1 MELNEF
7 LSLAG
12 RKKATVLSWVILFL
26 ALAIIFTAIQ
36 PFKYGAKSKLLVV
49 QSYDGIVD
57 PYAAS
62 RSNEYLSNIL
72 ASMVSSE
79 SFFYEVVNSG
89 FYVDQSYFSQRA
101 DKRLREW
108 NKTVDAKAV
117 NDTGVIIINV
127 YHRDKYQ
134 AEQIASAVNYVM
146 KVKNGLY
153 HGAGERVSVRVVD
166 PPIVSRFPVKPN
178 VVLNVSLAIILGPVF
193 GLCYIYLLPE
203 EKYSLR
209 FWSAF
214 AHRRWRAAAG
224 NSVSA
229 SETDSR
235 SGANKEDEGGG
246 EKIADVLATEEME
259 EAEEKYEKEI
269 NEAAAGE
276 QEAAETENIDP
287 EEVDDLDSG
296 QLTYE
301 DIVKQ
306 GNIKNIL

>member
-7 LSLAG
+7 LSLTG
-12 RKKATVLSWVILFL
+12 RKKATVLSWMILFL
-26 ALAIIFTAIQ
+26 ALAVIFTAIQ

-62 RSNEYLSNIL
+62 RSNEYLSNVL
-72 ASMVSSE
+72 ASVVSSE
-79 SFFYEVVNSG
+79 SFFYEAVNSG

-101 DKRLREW
+101 DKRLKEW
-108 NKTVDAKAV
+108 DKTVDAKAV
-117 NDTGVIIINV
+117 NDTGIIIVNV

-134 AEQIASAVNYVM
+134 AEQIASAINYVM
-146 KVKNGLY
+146 KAKNGLY
-153 HGAGERVSVRVVD
+153 HGAGERVSVKVVD

-178 VVLNVSLAIILGPVF
+178 VVLNVSLAIILGLVL

-209 FWSAF
+209 FWPAF
-214 AHRRWRAAAG
+214 ARRRGRATAG
-224 NSVSA
+224 KSA
-229 SETDSR
+229 SATEITENETE
-235 SGANKEDEGGG
+235 GAW
-246 EKIADVLATEEME
+246 EKIVDVLAAKGME

-276 QEAAETENIDP
+276 RKAAEAENIDL
-287 EEVDDLDSG
+287 EEADDLDSG

>member
-12 RKKATVLSWVILFL
+12 RKKATILSWVILFL
-26 ALAIIFTAIQ
+26 ALAVIFTAIQ

-62 RSNEYLSNIL
+62 RSNEYLSNVL
-72 ASMVSSE
+72 ASVVSSE
-79 SFFYEVVNSG
+79 SFFYEAVNSG
-89 FYVDQSYFSQRA
+89 FYVDQSYFPQRA
-101 DKRLREW
+101 DKRLKEW

-117 NDTGVIIINV
+117 NDTGIIIVNV

-134 AEQIASAVNYVM
+134 AEQIASAINYVM
-146 KVKNGLY
+146 KAKNGLY
-153 HGAGERVSVRVVD
+153 HGAGERVSVKVVD

-178 VVLNVSLAIILGPVF
+178 VVLNVSLAIILGLVL

-203 EKYSLR
+203 EKYNLR
-209 FWSAF
+209 FWPAFARRRGRATAGKSAF
-214 AHRRWRAAAG
+214 AAEITE
-224 NSVSA
+224 N
-229 SETDSR
+229 
-235 SGANKEDEGGG
+235 EDEGAW
-246 EKIADVLATEEME
+246 EKIADVLAAKGME

-276 QEAAETENIDP
+276 RKAAEAENIDL
-287 EEVDDLDSG
+287 EEADDLDSG

-301 DIVKQ
+301 DIVRQ